1 MAVTSARG
9 SNKLLRT
16 HAFHSLISLS
26 KCTQSCLTDEYI
38 WKEASKSLWWATHMN
53 LEGISKAQ
61 RGERCPSLL
70 ARSIARVPL
79 PLQKVSVGDLLWKTP
94 ILGLSIAHHFRHP
107 LTLPQKPNTWVYAY
121 LSIGV
126 IHTEEKKNHPQCS
139 VHCFLHFH
147 HQPSEPSMSIMPFSF
162 GYALRVCWQCKVVLR
177 WYSGLRQRRIASELG
192 VIVFFKTPNLHIW
205 RGKETEIIRFTLD
218 ILPDNFNPVKCPLMT
233 WI

>member
-26 KCTQSCLTDEYI
+26 KCNQSCLTDEYI

-61 RGERCPSLL
+61 RGERCPSPL

-126 IHTEEKKNHPQCS
+126 IHREGKKTPPPVLS
-139 VHCFLHFH
+139 TLFSPL
-147 HQPSEPSMSIMPFSF
+147 PSSAIWAIYVY
-162 GYALRVCWQCKVVLR
+162 YALFLWLR
-177 WYSGLRQRRIASELG
+177 SQRLLTVQSGAQ
-192 VIVFFKTPNLHIW
+192 VIQW
-205 RGKETEIIRFTLD
+205 AETEKDR
-218 ILPDNFNPVKCPLMT
+218 
-233 WI
+233 